1 MLRMALIASLV
12 LINLSVWTGPA
23 EVLAA
28 RGKAM
33 LDSRPDYERAQ
44 DHMIKGELAEAA
56 REFQS
61 LIAETPD
68 NASYHMEYG
77 LLCYN
82 NGPAMQIALGWTREM
97 LLSTVVEE
105 FRRARDLCPGDFS
118 MSSQYALA
126 LMDREFFG
134 TDLPIDTVLEA
145 WNNTLSIVRKKGTD
159 QPDWRNSDLAAAHV
173 YLQLARAE
181 FRYGRTEEMQQYI
194 DQALKVSPGLRIPSD
209 LQPS

>member
-44 DHMIKGELAEAA
+44 DCMMKGELPEAA

-61 LIAETPD
+61 LIAATPD

-82 NGPAMQIALGWTREM
+82 NGPALQTALGWTRET
-97 LLSTVVEE
+97 LISTVVEE
-105 FRRARDLCPGDFS
+105 FRRARDLSPGDFS

-126 LMDREFFG
+126 LMDTEFFRS
-134 TDLPIDTVLEA
+134 DLPRDTVLEA
-145 WNNTLSIVRKKGTD
+145 WQNTLSIVLKKGEA
-159 QPDWRNSDLAAAHV
+159 QPDWSEFDLAAAHI

-194 DQALKVSPGLRIPSD
+194 GQALKESPLLRIPSD

>member
-23 EVLAA
+23 EVLSA

-44 DHMIKGELAEAA
+44 DYVMKGDIAEAA
-56 REFQS
+56 SEYRG
-61 LIAETPD
+61 LIAATPD

-82 NGPAMQIALGWTREM
+82 NGPAIQAALGWTRDT

-105 FRRARDLCPGDFS
+105 FRRARDLTPGDFS

-126 LMDREFFG
+126 LMDKEFFG
-134 TDLPIDTVLEA
+134 TALPRDTVLEA
-145 WNNTLSIVRKKGTD
+145 WHNTLSIVLKKGEA
-159 QPDWRNSDLAAAHV
+159 QPDGSEFDLAAAHV

-181 FRYGRTEEMQQYI
+181 YRFGRTEEMQQYL
-194 DQALKVSPGLRIPSD
+194 DQALKENPGLRIPSD